1 MKCEHC
7 GQLIPTDEEQMAKAE
22 ILKRTNRRRQ
32 AWVALVMMVAITIA
46 ILFVLPEQRL
56 QALSGYFD
64 LIYISF
70 ASVVGFYHG
79 TSAWMGKPK

>member
-7 GQLIPTDEEQMAKAE
+7 GQHLATGDENEARAE
-22 ILKRTNRRRQ
+22 ILRRTNRRRQ
-32 AWVALVMMVAITIA
+32 AWVALVMMVAMTIA
-46 ILFVLPEQRL
+46 IMFVLSPERL
-56 QALSGYFD
+56 QQLSGYFD